1 MMKQKIL
8 NCTSCNYDLV
18 DWYDEDSNSCINCG
32 IVNDVVNIDFGSS
45 EYIKK
50 VNNNEVYANQKK
62 ANVSNSTLLRWG
74 WNKNVPNDE
83 GSAVGK
89 QKQNKKSLKRIGL
102 ILKESVCDNGSNE
115 IVSQS
120 QDSEYRQLNSHYYI
134 SKLYSIKKDITVLGR
149 LLFLQ
154 GNVDRAFYLA
164 NAAFEKRLK
173 NKKFLKLGNEGKI
186 VGSVCLYIAA
196 RESGYFIE
204 LHHISTFTGK
214 SVYELG
220 SMYKKI
226 KDHLKI
232 KLDPPDIEKNI
243 EHITSKIYHEILY
256 KNNNKNSFGFTE
268 NPNDESNHR
277 GGIYLEGFKSNI
289 KEISCLAIKIVRICK
304 LECLDVGKNT
314 LPVLGAS
321 VIISIFAKHFSSTR
335 NSEKEFRN
343 NYENMIQEIS
353 RLCFCSI
360 RTIKENISLL
370 ELLLVRIQN
379 EFVWYFGYKI
389 KKQNAIHSAEK
400 IIDAYMNLKPIE
412 TCETEKCNKSIRSM
426 NSKENTMSS
435 EINVDGNNMNTEM
448 SFDLCFVEN
457 DNPSQVSNDS
467 KDLNN
472 CIDDT
477 KDVNSDEDHQE
488 EGLKSYE
495 SAADLTNLINIQY
508 PFDNEYIGSEV
519 NKSIMKKRK
528 VNCLFESKS
537 IEDNLK
543 SGVDVDKK
551 RKFMSIGKNPK
562 SFNKAEAFRL
572 DRIVNQQQV
581 SEEEICIALFLDDF
595 SIESIISLPT
605 HTLYDIFKSR
615 IGQSHVLGRDLDD
628 PQVDEHDIS
637 TKELDSYLQSL
648 PNCFYL
654 EK

>member
-277 GGIYLEGFKSNI
+277 G
-289 KEISCLAIKIVRICK
+289 
-304 LECLDVGKNT
+304 
-314 LPVLGAS
+314 
-321 VIISIFAKHFSSTR
+321 
-335 NSEKEFRN
+335 
-343 NYENMIQEIS
+343 
-353 RLCFCSI
+353 
-360 RTIKENISLL
+360 
-370 ELLLVRIQN
+370 
-379 EFVWYFGYKI
+379 
-389 KKQNAIHSAEK
+389 EK

-488 EGLKSYE
+488 E
-495 SAADLTNLINIQY
+495 
-508 PFDNEYIGSEV
+508 V
-519 NKSIMKKRK
+519 
-528 VNCLFESKS
+528 
-537 IEDNLK
+537 
-543 SGVDVDKK
+543 
-551 RKFMSIGKNPK
+551 
-562 SFNKAEAFRL
+562 